1 MPNTMQTI
9 MTDNNLRKFA
19 GYNLKRVYLLV
30 RADMMKAIEPLGL
43 RTMTFSALSVV
54 AENPNLTQSQLAQT
68 LKIERSGVVVLV
80 DELEKAD
87 LISRNRVE
95 GDRRSYALHT
105 TPAGKALLKKAED
118 LVQAHEDKIFCDL
131 TNEERDTLRGLLDR
145 IDSDNTEL

>member
-1 MPNTMQTI
+1 MPNAMPKI
-9 MTDNNLRKFA
+9 MTDNNLRKLA

-30 RADMMKAIEPLGL
+30 RADMMKTIAPLGL

-80 DELEKAD
+80 DELEKSD

-105 TPAGKALLKKAED
+105 TPAGEALLKKAED
-118 LVQAHEDKIFCDL
+118 RVHAHEDKIFSDL
-131 TNEERDTLRGLLDR
+131 SREERNTLRGLLDR
-145 IDSDNTEL
+145 IDTLNIDI

>member
-1 MPNTMQTI
+1 MAHE
-9 MTDNNLRKFA
+9 MTDLNLRQFA

-30 RADMMKAIEPLGL
+30 HADLMKSLEPLGL
-43 RTMTFSALSVV
+43 RTMTFSALNVV

-80 DELEKAD
+80 DELENTD

-105 TPAGKALLKKAED
+105 TPEGAALLAKANQ
-118 LVQAHEDKIFCDL
+118 VVHAHEDKIFSDL
-131 TNEERDTLRGLLDR
+131 SQNERDTLRGLLGR
-145 IDSDNTEL
+145 IDTPKTQT

>member
-1 MPNTMQTI
+1 MSKALS
-9 MTDNNLRKFA
+9 DHNLRKYA

-30 RADMMKAIEPLGL
+30 RADMMKTIEPLGL

-54 AENPNLTQSQLAQT
+54 AENPNLTQSQLALT
-68 LKIERSGVVVLV
+68 LNIERSGVVVLV

-105 TPAGKALLKKAED
+105 TPAGDVLLEQAAQRVE
-118 LVQAHEDKIFCDL
+118 AHEDKIFSDL
-131 TNEERDTLRGLLDR
+131 STQERKVLRGLLDR
-145 IDSDNTEL
+145 IDTPQD

>member
-1 MPNTMQTI
+1 MPKALK
-9 MTDNNLRKFA
+9 DNHLRSFA

-87 LISRNRVE
+87 LISRNRVD
-95 GDRRSYALHT
+95 GNRRSYALHT
-105 TPAGKALLKKAED
+105 TPAGEVLLKKATR
-118 LVQAHEDKIFCDL
+118 LVQAHEDKMFSDL
-131 TNEERDTLRGLLDR
+131 SIEERATLRGLLDR
-145 IDSDNTEL
+145 IDTTNTET